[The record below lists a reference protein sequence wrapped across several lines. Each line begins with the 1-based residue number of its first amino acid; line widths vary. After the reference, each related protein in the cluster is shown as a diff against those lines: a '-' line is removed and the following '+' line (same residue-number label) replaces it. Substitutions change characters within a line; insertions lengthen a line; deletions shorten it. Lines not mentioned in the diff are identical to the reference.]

1 MQRKNPLGKALKGNI
16 TRKDN
21 RSMHM
26 NFSRK
31 KSAREKERKRRGK
44 KRKKKQYRKRKQKA
58 KEGGFSLIFHAWSSL
73 KMNP

>member
-26 NFSRK
+26 NFCRK

-44 KRKKKQYRKRKQKA
+44 KRKNKKNNIE
-58 KEGGFSLIFHAWSSL
+58 KESKKKKKGDFH
-73 KMNP
+73 